1 MLDNPDMFEVSA
13 CFDPNSVT
21 HHQQLLIDHHDVSNF
36 HQIPNFSAM
45 EAPADHLHHQHFM
58 NIEMDHQ
65 NHQQINWNHNLHDQI
80 LMENNDNNCLPT
92 QTPPDLL
99 NLFQLPKCSSSIC
112 FSNPTRV
119 DQTSSQV
126 LYDPNI
132 PSQPPFFREL
142 LNSLPNGF
150 NLTGC
155 GLVFGE
161 TDMERGEQSHLY
173 HDGDAVLEFGA
184 GIINGKCRDNKE
196 TKHFATEKHRRQQM
210 GGKYEALKN
219 LIPNPTKTDRASIV
233 GEGIEYINE
242 LKRTVEELKIL
253 VDRKRCNR
261 GRLKKHKT
269 EDHSTLDVESIYTRS
284 NGGGGGGGGDTGY
297 DHQAYNGNSTS
308 TMRSSWLQ
316 RKSKNTEIDVRII
329 DDEVTIKLVQQKRI
343 NCLLLVSKVLDDLQL
358 DLHHVAGGLIGDFY
372 SYLFNTKICEGSSV
386 YASAIANKLIEVVDK
401 QYANIPVTSGY
412 QVEK

>member
-1 MLDNPDMFEVSA
+1 MLDNSDMFESSA
-13 CFDPNSVT
+13 CFDPNSAT

-45 EAPADHLHHQHFM
+45 EPPADHLHHPHLM
-58 NIEMDHQ
+58 NMET
-65 NHQQINWNHNLHDQI
+65 HQQINWTHNLHD
-80 LMENNDNNCLPT
+80 

-112 FSNPTRV
+112 FSNPTHI
-119 DQTSSQV
+119 DQNSGQAF
-126 LYDPNI
+126 YDPVLPLNI
-132 PSQPPFFREL
+132 PPQPPFFREL

-150 NLTGC
+150 NLAGC
-155 GLVFGE
+155 GSVFGDM
-161 TDMERGEQSHLY
+161 DMERGEQSHLY
-173 HDGDAVLEFGA
+173 HEGDAVLEFGG
-184 GIINGKCRDNKE
+184 GIINGKGRDNKDA
-196 TKHFATEKHRRQQM
+196 KHFATEKHRRQQM
-210 GGKYEALKN
+210 GGKYEALKS

-233 GEGIEYINE
+233 GDGIEYINE

-261 GRLKKHKT
+261 GRVKKHKT

-284 NGGGGGGGGDTGY
+284 GGAGVGGGGGGDTGH
-297 DHQAYNGNSTS
+297 DQQAYNGNSTS

-316 RKSKNTEIDVRII
+316 RKTKNTEIDVRII

-343 NCLLLVSKVLDDLQL
+343 NCLLVVSKVLDDLKL

-401 QYANIPVTSGY
+401 QYATIPVTSSY
-412 QVEK
+412 